1 MLYLTTTTSTRILSI
16 FILSALCACSGGG
29 SDRHAEKKQRK
40 EEKKMAKEERQKA
53 EQGGGGGKSAN
64 SSMSGASTADA
75 SQFAATGCDASLWN
89 HVYDPTRL
97 QQLTPCV
104 SVSGTVQESAPDD
117 DGDQHFLLK
126 LDPGQEALVNKK
138 NQKKKGGALVVEIV
152 CANPI
157 TLQKAKAACAGYTN
171 RIPKPQVGSHVKATG
186 TYVIDTHNGWAE
198 VHPVSTLQKM

>member
-1 MLYLTTTTSTRILSI
+1 MIYDKNMNGVRIVAILL
-16 FILSALCACSGGG
+16 LSALCACSGGS

-40 EEKKMAKEERQKA
+40 EEKKMAKEKKQKPA
-53 EQGGGGGKSAN
+53 EDGGGGKSTN
-64 SSMSGASTADA
+64 SSMKGASTADA

-97 QQLTPCV
+97 QQVTPCV
-104 SVSGTVQESAPDD
+104 SVSGTVQESAADD

-138 NQKKKGGALVVEIV
+138 NQKQKGGALVVEIV

>member
-1 MLYLTTTTSTRILSI
+1 MTYLTTTSATRILSI
-16 FILSALCACSGGG
+16 FMLSALCACSGGG

-40 EEKKMAKEERQKA
+40 EEKKLAKEERQKA

-64 SSMSGASTADA
+64 SSMAGASTADA

-89 HVYDPTRL
+89 HVYDPARL
-97 QQLTPCV
+97 LQLTPCV

-138 NQKKKGGALVVEIV
+138 NQKQKGGALVVEIV

-157 TLQKAKAACAGYTN
+157 ILQKAKAACAGYTN
-171 RIPKPQVGSHVKATG
+171 RIPKPQVGSHIKATG